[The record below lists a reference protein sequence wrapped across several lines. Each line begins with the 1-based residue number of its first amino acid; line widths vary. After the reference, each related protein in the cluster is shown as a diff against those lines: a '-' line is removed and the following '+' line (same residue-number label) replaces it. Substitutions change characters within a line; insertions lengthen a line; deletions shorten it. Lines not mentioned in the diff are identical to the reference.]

1 MRVSNAVD
9 LGLLVRDERRRLG
22 MTQTDL
28 SAAAEVSRRWLSEL
42 ESGKPTAEVGLVF
55 KVLHALGMVVEASPM
70 PETDFDLDD
79 VIRAQRQRQAV
90 STPADDRQE
99 SAAPWLAGSPTAR
112 QPGRVIA

>member
-1 MRVSNAVD
+1 
-9 LGLLVRDERRRLG
+9 